1 MGIKKSE
8 LKQLQNNA
16 SNMVKILTDFTK
28 ETGKMS
34 QIAMKL
40 TERAETSQK
49 KSSIKMAQ
57 DMNDVMIELSTS
69 LSIIGAAL
77 QKALQIK

>member
-77 QKALQIK
+77 QKAIQIK

>member
-16 SNMVKILTDFTK
+16 SNMIKILTDFTK

-40 TERAETSQK
+40 TERAETTQK

-69 LSIIGAAL
+69 LSIIGSAL
-77 QKALQIK
+77 QKALKIK

>member
-77 QKALQIK
+77 QKALKIK

>member
-34 QIAMKL
+34 QIAMKH

-77 QKALQIK
+77 QKALKIK

>member
-8 LKQLQNNA
+8 LKQLQQTA
-16 SNMVKILTDFTK
+16 SNMTTILTSFTK
-28 ETGKMS
+28 ETGDLSK
-34 QIAMKL
+34 IAEKL
-40 TERAETSQK
+40 TERAETNQK

-69 LSIIGAAL
+69 LGIIGAAL
-77 QKALQIK
+77 QKAFKIK

>member
-16 SNMVKILTDFTK
+16 SNMVKILTDFTN

-77 QKALQIK
+77 QKALKIK

>member
-69 LSIIGAAL
+69 LSIIGSAL
-77 QKALQIK
+77 QKALKIK

>member
-16 SNMVKILTDFTK
+16 SNMIKILTDFTK

-40 TERAETSQK
+40 TERAETTQK

-69 LSIIGAAL
+69 LSIIGSAL
-77 QKALQIK
+77 QKAIQIK